1 MNAFSSKNM
10 YVFLQCPRYSG
21 SIVLRGLMEIS
32 IGVSSTPPATYIF
45 GELNILRLGT

>member
-21 SIVLRGLMEIS
+21 SIMLRGLMETS
-32 IGVSSTPPATYIF
+32 SGVSSTPPATYIC
-45 GELNILRLGT
+45 GELNLLRLST